1 MLEKGTIIADRYEI
15 LDKIGTGGMA
25 DVYKAKCHKLNR
37 FVAIK
42 VLKSEL
48 SADRNFVAR
57 FRAEA
62 QSAAGMTHPN
72 IVNVYD
78 VGDENGIYY
87 IVMEL
92 VEGITLKQY
101 IDKKGALEYRETVSI
116 AIQVAQGIEAAHK
129 HNIIHKDIKPQN
141 IIISKEGKVKVTDF
155 GIAKATTSNTIDSSA
170 MGSVHYISP
179 EQARG
184 GFSDTKSDIYS
195 FGIMLYEMSTGRVP
209 FDGETTVAVALKHVQ
224 EEMVPPSDVNP
235 KVPVS
240 LEKIILKCT
249 QKKTEKRYNNA
260 TELIADLKKA
270 LVSPYE
276 DFVVMSDRTPDG
288 ATRMIPT
295 GDVKRETS
303 GGSHGRTQSTQHSKK
318 EFDSEMDEK
327 SDNGLDKLVM
337 WLGIAIAAIAVVAT
351 VIVMVKLVNVI
362 NGNED
367 IITKSTETERPT
379 ETAGDDGRLEMP
391 NLVGYEEDEARSMLK
406 SMGLGFK
413 RAKDYSDLFDEGY
426 VMEQSIE
433 AGTRVLPNTTI
444 VVTISQG
451 VKKFELTNVTGLE
464 ENTAKQILEDE
475 LNLVVSP
482 EYVYSDDVEQGLVI
496 STMPIAGESV
506 SAGDTVTIKVSR
518 GPEVTDVEVPE
529 IRKLTESAARELLD
543 SKGLVP
549 VAAGQE
555 YSSTIPEGCIISQ
568 SYAQGKVVAAGTE
581 IEYVVSLGADDTVNS
596 NVSYRGQIAVDNGW
610 FSASKPS
617 NFDDEYGVTEFRV
630 VVRQTS
636 GDGTEKSAIARDYTN
651 VNVVGYPYTVTFD
664 APVKGVNTATADIYV
679 RYTWQDPVT
688 RENKQEEHNVRS
700 ITVTLTEVN

>member
-15 LDKIGTGGMA
+15 LEKVGTGGMA

-42 VLKSEL
+42 VLKAEL

-129 HNIIHKDIKPQN
+129 HNIVHKDIKPQN

-195 FGIMLYEMSTGRVP
+195 FGIMLFEMATGKVP

-224 EEMVPPSDVNP
+224 EEMPLPSEVNP
-235 KVPVS
+235 NVPIS

-249 QKKTEKRYNNA
+249 QKKTEKRYANA
-260 TELIADLKKA
+260 TDVIVDLKKA
-270 LVSPYE
+270 LVTPYD
-276 DFVVMSDRTPDG
+276 DFVEMSENNLGG
-288 ATRMIPT
+288 ATRMIPSE
-295 GDVKRETS
+295 KIKEEIQES
-303 GGSHGRTQSTQHSKK
+303 AAKK
-318 EFDSEMDEK
+318 NSNATNYERKNARNTENHEDSNM
-327 SDNGLDKLVM
+327 DKLIM
-337 WLGIAIAAIAVVAT
+337 WIGIAVAVIAVIAT
-351 VIVMVKLVNVI
+351 IFVMMQLISVLNGKGNNVL
-362 NGNED
+362 NPNNT
-367 IITKSTETERPT
+367 IIQTTQ
-379 ETAGDDGRLEMP
+379 ADDGKVEMP
-391 NLVGYEEDEARSMLK
+391 ILVGYTENEAKEILK
-406 SMGLGFK
+406 QSGLGFK
-413 RAKDYSDLFDEGY
+413 RAKDYSDLFAEGY

-433 AGTRVLPNTTI
+433 AGTRILPNTTI
-444 VVTISQG
+444 VVTISEG
-451 VKKFELTNVTGLE
+451 VKTFQLTDVKGFE
-464 ENTAKQILEDE
+464 ENVARQVLEDE
-475 LNLVVSP
+475 WRLVVSP
-482 EYVYSDDVEQGLVI
+482 EYVYSDTVEQGYVV
-496 STMPIAGESV
+496 STMPIEGENV
-506 SAGDTVTIKVSR
+506 RAGDTVTIKISR
-518 GPEVTDVEVPE
+518 GPEVTEVLVPD
-529 IRKLTESAARELLD
+529 IRNMTESAAREKLD

-549 VAAGQE
+549 IAAQKE
-555 YSSTIPEGCIISQ
+555 YSSTIAEGHVISQ
-568 SYAQGKVVAAGTE
+568 SYAPNKKVSVGTE
-581 IEYVVSLGADDTVNS
+581 VEYVISLGS
-596 NVSYRGQIAVDNGW
+596 NGGGSSLQGDNYSGQISVDKAW
-610 FSASKPS
+610 FDGTKPAE
-617 NFDDEYGVTEFRV
+617 FDNEYGVIEFRV
-630 VVRQTS
+630 VVRQSNGINEYTS
-636 GDGTEKSAIARDYTN
+636 VAQEYLNA
-651 VNVVGYPYTVTFD
+651 NVVAFPYTVRFEGP
-664 APVKGVNTATADIYV
+664 AKGVSTATVDVYV
-679 RYTWQDPVT
+679 RYTWQDVNNRQP
-688 RENKQEEHNVRS
+688 RQEEFNVRS
-700 ITVTLTEVN
+700 LTMTLH